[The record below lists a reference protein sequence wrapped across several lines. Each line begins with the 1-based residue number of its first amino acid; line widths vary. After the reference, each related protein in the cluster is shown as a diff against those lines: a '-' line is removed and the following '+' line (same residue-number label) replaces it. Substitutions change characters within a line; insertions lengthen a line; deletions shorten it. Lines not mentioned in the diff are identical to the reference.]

1 MKKGGEG
8 TYHRTWERTTKKHR
22 IHDSP
27 TIMCWL
33 SPMESPD
40 HSIEEQL
47 ITVEWDCTQIP
58 FLGVRNFENQTDG
71 LHNVYIY
78 HNIYIYH
85 HIYILRNNKS
95 QVCKYMEDEMNPV
108 DYSMILT
115 YAL

>member
-8 TYHRTWERTTKKHR
+8 TYHRTWERTTKKKHR
-22 IHDSP
+22 IYDSP

-78 HNIYIYH
+78 IIIYIYH
-85 HIYILRNNKS
+85 HIYIYIKK
-95 QVCKYMEDEMNPV
+95 Q
-108 DYSMILT
+108 
-115 YAL
+115 